1 MVTRLRTFVAVAAAA
16 MAVGAAAPSGAA
28 EAGVKAGYLQC
39 RVQGSVSFIF
49 GSSRPVNC
57 TYRPESGGRVDRYG
71 GEIKKFGIDIGY
83 TQSGVI
89 MWAVLAPSTD
99 VGPGA
104 LAGEY
109 GGGTAGVAAVYGIG
123 ANALVGGSGRSFVL
137 QPLSIEG
144 IQGVNIAA
152 GVGLLS
158 LRAR

>member
-1 MVTRLRTFVAVAAAA
+1 MPR
-16 MAVGAAAPSGAA
+16 
-28 EAGVKAGYLQC
+28 AGQRQLHLWLV
-39 RVQGSVSFIF
+39 
-49 GSSRPVNC
+49 
-57 TYRPESGGRVDRYG
+57 